1 MDAAVCLSR
10 TGAER
15 SWSTLTRYSRAAALN
30 LSPIRHGIPAIFTSR
45 EFAEAGGL
53 MSYGANLKEVYPL
66 VGVYTGR
73 ILKGEHPADLPM
85 VQPTKFEFVINLMTA
100 KTLSLNIS
108 E

>member
-1 MDAAVCLSR
+1 VDAAVCLSR

-15 SWSTLTRYSRAAALN
+15 LTRYSRAAALN

-45 EFAEAGGL
+45 EFAETGGL

-73 ILKGEHPADLPM
+73 ILKGEHPADLPV
-85 VQPTKFEFVINLMTA
+85 VQPMK
-100 KTLSLNIS
+100 LSSSSIS
-108 E
+108 

>member
-1 MDAAVCLSR
+1 VDAAVCLSR

-15 SWSTLTRYSRAAALN
+15 LTRYSRAAALN

-73 ILKGEHPADLPM
+73 ILKGEHPADLPV
-85 VQPTKFEFVINLMTA
+85 VQPMK
-100 KTLSLNIS
+100 LSSSSIS
-108 E
+108 